1 MARPAHADSAATRR
15 KVLAS
20 ALAMF
25 AEHGVDGVS
34 IREIA
39 AAAGVSLATVHHY
52 FGSKEELYA
61 ACVDSMYGELVAM
74 RPQLA
79 AALGKGGQPAELID
93 RIVRAAFRF
102 AREHQ
107 IEMRLL
113 MRQVMTAG
121 ELDDARRQVGQV
133 PFLTEIPPVIAA
145 VTGRPADS
153 LRLPLQ
159 TMSFLISR
167 YAVSTGRELELFT
180 KKKGTPAI
188 AAAEDHLVQVAAAL
202 FLQ

>member
-1 MARPAHADSAATRR
+1 MARPVQADAALTRR
-15 KVLAS
+15 RVLAS

-61 ACVDSMYGELVAM
+61 ACIDSMYEELVAM
-74 RPQLA
+74 RPKLA
-79 AALGKGGQPAELID
+79 AELGKGGKPAELID

-107 IEMRLL
+107 VEMRLL
-113 MRQVMTAG
+113 MRQVMTA
-121 ELDDARRQVGQV
+121 
-133 PFLTEIPPVIAA
+133 
-145 VTGRPADS
+145 
-153 LRLPLQ
+153 
-159 TMSFLISR
+159 
-167 YAVSTGRELELFT
+167 
-180 KKKGTPAI
+180 
-188 AAAEDHLVQVAAAL
+188 
-202 FLQ
+202 